1 MASLTDTA
9 EVEVQ
14 KFLLEGSATAP
25 VLPLMVRLMTANG
38 SDSAAGTEVAG
49 DNYAPKAATFDGASG
64 LNTAEVDYGVLDS
77 SGDRTLTGFEIWD
90 SASTP
95 IRWHHAAFT
104 PTKTVNAGEPCK
116 FAVGDLS
123 VLAD

>member
-14 KFLLEGSATAP
+14 KFLLGGSPTAP
-25 VLPLMVRLMTANG
+25 TAPLMVRLMTANG
-38 SDSAAGTEVAG
+38 TDSAAGTEVTG
-49 DNYAPKAATFDGASG
+49 DGYAAKSATFDATTG

-77 SGDRTLTGFEIWD
+77 SGNRTLTGFEIWD
-90 SASTP
+90 SAGTP
-95 IRWHHAAFT
+95 KRWLHAAFGS
-104 PTKTVNAGEPCK
+104 PVTVNAGDSCK
-116 FAVGDLS
+116 FAAGALS